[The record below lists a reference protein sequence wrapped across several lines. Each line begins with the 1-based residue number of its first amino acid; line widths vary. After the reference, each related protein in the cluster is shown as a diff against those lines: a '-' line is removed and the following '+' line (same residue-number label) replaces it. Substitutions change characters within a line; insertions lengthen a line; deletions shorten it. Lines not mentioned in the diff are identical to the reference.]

1 MKIQTL
7 IFSLILLP
15 TVLLSQSIFDKYE
28 DIELVNSVVMNQKM
42 FNMLADIETN
52 DPDSE
57 AFINQAITLK
67 NLTVYTTS
75 SVDVMKSMEQ
85 DVASYVMSSQLEEL
99 MRIKD
104 GGSSIKF
111 YILEGSDD
119 NHVKEL
125 LMFVKGLTDMTK
137 NQNITI
143 NGKQRVVET
152 VLLSLKGDI
161 DLREVS
167 KLTTKLNVPGGELLK
182 KATKE

>member
-1 MKIQTL
+1 MKKTAI
-7 IFSLILLP
+7 ILSMILTP
-15 TVLLSQSIFDKYE
+15 FISTELLFDKYE
-28 DIELVNSVVMNQKM
+28 EVSEKFELEGTNLAKK
-42 FNMLADIETN
+42 LADFETN

-57 AFINQAITLK
+57 SFMNQAKNLK
-67 NLTVYTTS
+67 NLSVYTTS
-75 SVDVMKSMEQ
+75 SLDITKSMEK
-85 DVASYVMSSQLEEL
+85 DIAKYIKSSDLEEL

-104 GGSSIKF
+104 GDSSIKF
-111 YILEGSDD
+111 FILEGSDD

-125 LMFVKGLTDMTK
+125 LMFVKGLTDMSQ
-137 NQNITI
+137 NQNFSI
-143 NGKQRVVET
+143 NGKQLEIET